1 MYRVPTE
8 TGVDLYP
15 HENGVVGGTDV
26 WSGND
31 EGGPRGRL
39 RPHPINRRD
48 VTTKVEPTFERLG
61 SRNRVHCVSGVRTLS
76 VRLLTGSNRGTS
88 GLRSTHSV
96 LTSTL
101 VLPSSRSEE
110 SFHHRSNHKRISWD
124 ALLEDLSRQTTS
136 FLYISTKKNP
146 VTYENT
152 PILRVPTTSVELW
165 YSLIRTS
172 VFDCVTPTTL
182 SFYQIIQEV
191 SLYISLF
198 ISLYILL
205 CILLW
210 TECVNISGCSRF

>member
-1 MYRVPTE
+1 MSCRLQTRDRTSNDDVLLETSFYRTFEDHVYRNKISMYRVPTE

-110 SFHHRSNHKRISWD
+110 SFHHRSNHKRIS
-124 ALLEDLSRQTTS
+124 
-136 FLYISTKKNP
+136 
-146 VTYENT
+146 
-152 PILRVPTTSVELW
+152 
-165 YSLIRTS
+165 
-172 VFDCVTPTTL
+172 
-182 SFYQIIQEV
+182 
-191 SLYISLF
+191 
-198 ISLYILL
+198 
-205 CILLW
+205 
-210 TECVNISGCSRF
+210 